1 MVIWE
6 YAQIRVDGGAIWWT
20 RDGDDRRLDGS
31 RGTVIDHLNV
41 AGKDGWEL
49 VVGVTE
55 TAMGHTVITRYV
67 LKRKI
72 ETG

>member
-1 MVIWE
+1 MIWE
-6 YAQIRVDGGAIWWT
+6 YAQVREGDGGIWWT
-20 RDGDDRRLDGS
+20 RGGEDRQLDGS

-55 TAMGHTVITRYV
+55 TVLGRTTVTKYV

-72 ETG
+72 EV

>member
-6 YAQIRVDGGAIWWT
+6 YAQIRVDGRGIWWT
-20 RDGDDRRLDGS
+20 GDGGDRQLDGPKAN
-31 RGTVIDHLNV
+31 VIDRLNV

-55 TAMGHTVITRYV
+55 TAMGHTVVTKYV
-67 LKRKI
+67 LKRRI